1 MSERVI
7 KFNGL
12 FGAADIRVHVVIG
25 TVKEQTIN
33 WSNFD
38 INLPCHM
45 TSLELYVL
53 LTDVSHTKL
62 VKTLKIK
69 IIIMTAD
76 TLVLNAC
83 ILIPNCCL

>member
-1 MSERVI
+1 MSEWVI

-12 FGAADIRVHVVIG
+12 FGTADIRVHVVIG
-25 TVKEQTIN
+25 TVKQQTIN

-45 TSLELYVL
+45 TSHQLDI

-69 IIIMTAD
+69 IIIMTTD